1 MHVVPH
7 NFCPVGQVTTGVHIR
22 SAGSHTSKFP
32 DVSLQ
37 QLGTTPDDDDPTNT
51 THFGAKVVSLH
62 AALNPDGHVIAPL
75 EHPAPLLELDEL
87 ELLLELDDTQI
98 GVLPPQINGFAG
110 LLLSITQQNN
120 ELPLQV
126 KNLGSVG
133 KFGSTG
139 QDGFDPEQHVGAP
152 L

>member
-22 SAGSHTSKFP
+22 SAGSHVCKFP
-32 DVSLQ
+32 NNVLQ
-37 QLGTTPDDDDPTNT
+37 QLADCTPPND

-87 ELLLELDDTQI
+87 DETQI
-98 GVLPPQINGFAG
+98 GALPPQINGFAG

-133 KFGSTG
+133 KLGSTG
-139 QDGFDPEQHVGAP
+139 QNGELCASQHI
-152 L
+152 